1 MKEIKIDTDFVK
13 LQQIL
18 KIAGVVGQG
27 SDAKWLIKDGNV
39 RVNGKVCTERGKKI
53 KNDDVIEID
62 DKKFICKA
70 QSIGV

>member
-1 MKEIKIDTDFVK
+1 MKEIVIDTEFVK

-39 RVNGKVCTERGKKI
+39 KVNGEVCTERGRKI
-53 KNDDVIEID
+53 KNNDVIEID
-62 DKKFICKA
+62 DQKFVCKA
-70 QSIGV
+70 